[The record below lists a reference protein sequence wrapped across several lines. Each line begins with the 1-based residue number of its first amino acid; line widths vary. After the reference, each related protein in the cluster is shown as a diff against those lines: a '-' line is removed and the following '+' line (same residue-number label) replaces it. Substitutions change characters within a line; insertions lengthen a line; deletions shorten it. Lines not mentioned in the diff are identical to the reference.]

1 MENEIIVQDSKAQ
14 KHDCY
19 QVPSWTV
26 NKLYHEHHCASI
38 NLLRI
43 IKRVLI
49 LYGRGKWDKI
59 LLEHSVWLSLGLNFS
74 TVFLKT
80 NMYEAT
86 VSKNALT
93 PTCSCKY
100 QQS

>member
-1 MENEIIVQDSKAQ
+1 MESEIIVQDSKAQ

-19 QVPSWTV
+19 QDPSWTV

-38 NLLRI
+38 NLLRM
-43 IKRVLI
+43 IKRAPI
-49 LYGRGKWDKI
+49 LSGRGKWDKI

-80 NMYEAT
+80 
-86 VSKNALT
+86 
-93 PTCSCKY
+93 TCMKLLF
-100 QQS
+100 QKML